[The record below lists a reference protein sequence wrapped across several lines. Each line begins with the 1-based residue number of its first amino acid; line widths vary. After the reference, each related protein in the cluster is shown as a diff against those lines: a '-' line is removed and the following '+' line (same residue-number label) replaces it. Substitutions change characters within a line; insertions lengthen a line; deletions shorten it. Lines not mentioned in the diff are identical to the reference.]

1 MKNNNQQNPQMD
13 ELTMAFEDRWNVCN
27 RRHHGH
33 PHAHH
38 SHSFDDFQ
46 CSASSKAKRRA
57 KRARDSARDSE
68 SR

>member
-1 MKNNNQQNPQMD
+1 MENMKNQEQLD

-38 SHSFDDFQ
+38 SQKPCDFL
-46 CSASSKAKRRA
+46 CSASAKAARRQKRDTDRV
-57 KRARDSARDSE
+57 RDR
-68 SR
+68 SRQ